1 MKIIEIMNRS
11 VITCHPNEALSAIIN
26 KFKMFN
32 ISGMP
37 VAEKKHLTG
46 MITFRDISSFLPAP
60 EEMCKEKK
68 STLEKKFATHVK
80 EIMTTPALSLAPTTT
95 VDQAARVM
103 VEHHINRVPV
113 VDRDRIVGIV
123 TRWDIIKALAEAAA

>member
-46 MITFRDISSFLPAP
+46 MITFRDVSSFLPAP

-123 TRWDIIKALAEAAA
+123 TRWDIIKALAETGN